1 MIRLEWRVIHGKPSD
16 GEPSEW
22 RLWSKYKTVKRAQQA
37 MDNLQ
42 GKRYNTL
49 QQNKDHVLYI
59 VEYRIVKEG

>member
-1 MIRLEWRVIHGKPSD
+1 MIRLEWRVIHGEPSD

-22 RLWSKYKTVKRAQQA
+22 RLWGKYKTVKRAQQA

-42 GKRYNTL
+42 GKRYNTR
-49 QQNKDHVLYI
+49 QQNKDHILYI